1 MKRIYSIKKNEDFVK
16 ARSRG
21 KTYRNRQ
28 FTLNRSPN
36 DLTIPRFGF
45 IITKKVGKAHERN
58 LLRRRLKALVR
69 DRVFSVEKGF
79 DYILIPRPHTLS
91 IPFAELEKNLDHVL
105 SLPYRT
111 KKR

>member
-1 MKRIYSIKKNEDFVK
+1 MNRLYSVKKNEDFVK

-36 DLTIPRFGF
+36 DLAIPRFGF
-45 IITKKVGKAHERN
+45 IITKKVGKAHDRN

-69 DRVFSVEKGF
+69 DRVFSVEKGY
-79 DYILIPRPHTLS
+79 DYILIPKPQTLS
-91 IPFAELEKNLDHVL
+91 LSYEELGKNLDHVL
-105 SLPYRT
+105 SLPHRI
-111 KKR
+111 KKG